1 MNNPSKILI
10 SGAIV
15 LTIASLVV
23 FPNVLSSKNAHSQ
36 KAEPKAA
43 VAAINSTAV
52 DAYIVKGSSIDENIQ
67 SVGTVAAKQSVDIV
81 SEIARKVTRIY
92 VKEGSDVKVGTLLF
106 KLDDADLLARKNK
119 LRQQEKLALLD
130 ENRFR
135 ELLSTE
141 SVTQQEYD
149 QISTNLKVLQA
160 DIQVLDVEI
169 AKTELRAPFSGKIGL
184 TRVDVGA
191 YVTHNTVLSTLQDV
205 SQVEVNFTVP
215 EKYAS
220 EVKAGQVI
228 QFTTENATQ
237 TFTGKIIATEPKTD
251 VATRSLN
258 VLAVS
263 ENKEGR
269 LVPGVSTR
277 IDIGLKQIQ
286 QGITIPTQALIPTPK
301 GYSLFAVKNGQADL
315 REVKTG
321 KRTKGNVQ
329 ILEGVSIGD
338 TVITTN
344 ILRLGPGV
352 PVSLASAQ

>member
-1 MNNPSKILI
+1 MNKSSHVVI
-10 SGAIV
+10 SVVVGLV
-15 LTIASLVV
+15 IASLLIL
-23 FPNVLSSKNAHSQ
+23 PNALSSKNTETP
-36 KAEPKAA
+36 KAEAKPAA
-43 VAAINSTAV
+43 VAANKVSV
-52 DAYIVKGSSIDENIQ
+52 DTYIVNGSVIDETIQ
-67 SVGTVAAKQSVDIV
+67 AVGTIAAKQSVDIV
-81 SEIARKVTRIY
+81 SEIARKVTRIF
-92 VKEGSDVKVGTLLF
+92 VKEGSYVQQGALLF
-106 KLDDADLLARKNK
+106 KLDDADLLARKYK
-119 LRQQEKLALLD
+119 LQQQEKLALLD
-130 ENRFR
+130 ETRFR
-135 ELLSTE
+135 ELLTTE

-160 DIQVLDVEI
+160 EIGVLEVEI

-184 TRVDVGA
+184 TKVDIGA
-191 YVTHNTVLSTLQDV
+191 YVTPNTVLTTLQDV

-220 EVKAGQVI
+220 EVKSGQLV

-251 VATRSLN
+251 VATRSLD

-263 ENKEGR
+263 ENKEGL
-269 LVPGVSTR
+269 LVPGVSTK
-277 IDIGLKQIQ
+277 IEIGLKQIK

-301 GYSLFAVKNGQADL
+301 GYSLFAIKNGQADL

-352 PVSLASAQ
+352 PVSLASAN

>member
-23 FPNVLSSKNAHSQ
+23 FPNVLSSKNAESQ

-92 VKEGSDVKVGTLLF
+92 VKEGSDVKAGTLLF
-106 KLDDADLLARKNK
+106 KLDDADLLAKKNK

-149 QISTNLKVLQA
+149 QVSTNLKVLQA

-191 YVTHNTVLSTLQDV
+191 YVTPNTVLSTLQDV

-301 GYSLFAVKNGQADL
+301 GYSLFAVKKGQADL

>member
-1 MNNPSKILI
+1 MNKSSHVVI
-10 SGAIV
+10 SVVVGLV
-15 LTIASLVV
+15 IASLLIL
-23 FPNVLSSKNAHSQ
+23 PNALSSKNTETP
-36 KAEPKAA
+36 KAEAKPAA
-43 VAAINSTAV
+43 VAANKVAV
-52 DAYIVKGSSIDENIQ
+52 DTYIVNGSVIDETIQ
-67 SVGTVAAKQSVDIV
+67 AVGTIAAKQSVDIV
-81 SEIARKVTRIY
+81 SEIARKVTRIF
-92 VKEGSDVKVGTLLF
+92 VKEGSYVQQGALLF
-106 KLDDADLLARKNK
+106 KLDDADLLARKYK
-119 LRQQEKLALLD
+119 LQQQEKLALLD
-130 ENRFR
+130 ESRFR
-135 ELLSTE
+135 ELLTTE

-160 DIQVLDVEI
+160 EIGVLEVEI

-184 TRVDVGA
+184 TKVDIGA
-191 YVTHNTVLSTLQDV
+191 YVTPNTVLTTLQDV

-220 EVKAGQVI
+220 EVKAGQLV

-251 VATRSLN
+251 VATRSLDI
-258 VLAVS
+258 LAVS
-263 ENKEGR
+263 ENNEGL
-269 LVPGVSTR
+269 LVPGVSTK

-301 GYSLFAVKNGQADL
+301 GYSLFAIKNGQADL

-352 PVSLASAQ
+352 PVSLASAN

>member
-1 MNNPSKILI
+1 MNKPSHILI
-10 SGAIV
+10 SVVVGLV
-15 LTIASLVV
+15 IASLLIL
-23 FPNVLSSKNAHSQ
+23 PNALSSKNTENQHSEV
-36 KAEPKAA
+36 KPAA
-43 VAAINSTAV
+43 VAVNRVAV
-52 DAYIVKGSSIDENIQ
+52 DTYIVNGSVIDETIQ
-67 SVGTVAAKQSVDIV
+67 SVGTIAAKQSVDIV
-81 SEIARKVTRIY
+81 SEIARKVTKIY
-92 VKEGSDVKVGTLLF
+92 VQEGSYVKQDALLF
-106 KLDDADLLARKNK
+106 KLDDADLLARKYK
-119 LRQQEKLALLD
+119 LQQQEKLALLD
-130 ENRFR
+130 ETRFR
-135 ELLSTE
+135 ELLTTE

-149 QISTNLKVLQA
+149 QISTTLKVLQA
-160 DIQVLDVEI
+160 EIGVLEVEI

-184 TRVDVGA
+184 TKVDIGA
-191 YVTHNTVLSTLQDV
+191 YVTPNTVLTTLQDV

-220 EVKAGQVI
+220 EVKAGQLV

-251 VATRSLN
+251 VATRSLD

-263 ENKEGR
+263 ENKEGA
-269 LVPGVSTR
+269 LVPGVSTK

-301 GYSLFAVKNGQADL
+301 GYSIFAVKNGQADL

-352 PVSLASAQ
+352 PVSLASAE

>member
-1 MNNPSKILI
+1 MKKQSKILI
-10 SGAIV
+10 SGAV
-15 LTIASLVV
+15 MLAVSSLVILPG
-23 FPNVLSSKNAHSQ
+23 FLSSKNTEPQ
-36 KAEPKAA
+36 KKTAA
-43 VAAINSTAV
+43 PPAQAVNRTAV
-52 DAYIVKGSSIDENIQ
+52 DAYIVKGSSIDETIQ
-67 SVGTVAAKQSVDIV
+67 AVGTVAAKQSVDIV
-81 SEIARKVTRIY
+81 SELARKVTKIY
-92 VKEGSDVKVGTLLF
+92 VKEGSDVQAGALLF

-119 LRQQEKLALLD
+119 LKQQEKLALLD

-135 ELLSTE
+135 ELLATE

-160 DIQVLDVEI
+160 DIQVVDVEI

-191 YVTHNTVLSTLQDV
+191 FVTPNTILTTLQDV
-205 SQVEVNFTVP
+205 SQIEVNFTVP

-220 EVKAGQVI
+220 EVKAGQQI

-237 TFTGKIIATEPKTD
+237 TFTGKIIATEPKTE

-269 LVPGVSTR
+269 LFPGVSTR

-286 QGITIPTQALIPTPK
+286 NGITIPTQALIPTPK
-301 GYSLFAVKNGQADL
+301 GYSLFAVKNGQAEI

-329 ILEGVSIGD
+329 ILEGVTIGD
-338 TVITTN
+338 TIVTTN

-352 PVSLASAQ
+352 PVTLASAN

>member
-1 MNNPSKILI
+1 MNKSSQILLSVAAGLI
-10 SGAIV
+10 
-15 LTIASLVV
+15 IALLVI
-23 FPNVLSSKNAHSQ
+23 FPNALSSKNTDSNKPEA
-36 KAEPKAA
+36 KPA
-43 VAAINSTAV
+43 VAAANSIAV
-52 DAYIVKGSSIDENIQ
+52 DAYIVNGSSIDETIQ

-81 SEIARKVTRIY
+81 SEISRKVTKIY
-92 VKEGSDVKVGTLLF
+92 VKEGSNVTEGTLLF
-106 KLDDADLLARKNK
+106 KLDDADLLARKHK
-119 LRQQEKLALLD
+119 LQQQEKLALLD

-135 ELLSTE
+135 ELLATE

-149 QISTNLKVLQA
+149 QIFTNLKVLQA
-160 DIQVLDVEI
+160 DIKVIDVEI

-191 YVTHNTVLSTLQDV
+191 YVTPNTILTTIQDV

-220 EVKAGQVI
+220 EVKAGQLI
-228 QFTTENATQ
+228 EFTTENTTQ
-237 TFTGKIIATEPKTD
+237 TFKGKIIATEPKTD
-251 VATRSLN
+251 VATRSLD

-277 IDIGLKQIQ
+277 IDIGLKQIK
-286 QGITIPTQALIPTPK
+286 QGIIIPTQALIPTPK
-301 GYSLFAVKNGQADL
+301 GYSLFAVKNGQAEL

-329 ILEGVSIGD
+329 ILEGITIGD
-338 TVITTN
+338 TVVTTN

-352 PVSLASAQ
+352 PVSLASAN